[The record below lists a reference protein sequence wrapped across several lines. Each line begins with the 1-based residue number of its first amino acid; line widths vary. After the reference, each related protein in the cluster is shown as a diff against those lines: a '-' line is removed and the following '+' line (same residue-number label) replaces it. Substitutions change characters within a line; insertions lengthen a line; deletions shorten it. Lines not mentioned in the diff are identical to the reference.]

1 MLMHKATVC
10 FAELVNVLYYVFKQG
25 NQGAAFLWGEL
36 YVLFYLTGCA
46 AYQSLPAAN
55 SEEGQIYLVTG
66 SQGAG
71 GPQRQPAARTQR
83 HVLCLQSCSW
93 GFQGRSQ
100 SHWSHRSM
108 ISRLRPALKAAQK
121 SWGVTL
127 GSSPFPFPRDCSS
140 HHHTPWVPNIISC
153 FLF

>member
-1 MLMHKATVC
+1 MHKATVC
-10 FAELVNVLYYVFKQG
+10 FVELVNVLYYVFKQG

-36 YVLFYLTGCA
+36 YVPF
-46 AYQSLPAAN
+46 SLSDRLRCLPELACSN

-66 SQGAG
+66 ARGAG

-83 HVLCLQSCSW
+83 RVLCLQSCSW
-93 GFQGRSQ
+93 GFQGRSVTLIP
-100 SHWSHRSM
+100 RSM

-140 HHHTPWVPNIISC
+140 HHHTPWVPNIISS